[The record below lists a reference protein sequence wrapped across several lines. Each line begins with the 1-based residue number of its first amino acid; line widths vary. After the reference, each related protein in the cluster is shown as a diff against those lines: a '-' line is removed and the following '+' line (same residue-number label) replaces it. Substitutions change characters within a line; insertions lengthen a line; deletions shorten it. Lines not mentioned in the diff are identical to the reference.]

1 MTSLPPREP
10 ASPAA
15 VKARR
20 RASRPSRWFTLVS
33 GPEKNAQAQ
42 LANGQGRF
50 RLMSLG
56 MLFALLCLV
65 GRAGWLM
72 LLPDAAL
79 EEATRSQY
87 EVTEEHRGTRGDIV
101 DRNGRVLATTV
112 KLSSI
117 YVNPRAFQDAP
128 GQEQVWIPRLAALI
142 GKDAAFVESKF
153 AVPKNRD
160 KRAAEVRLADGLDP
174 DAVKVFMAD
183 YGAAFR
189 AYDKAQRLAKA
200 TRPEHPWIWSSTDA
214 TRVYPGRNLAGPLL
228 GFTDSLDGGASGL
241 EYRLDKEL
249 AGETYR
255 VLVQQDRKGN
265 NVGGGADEA
274 RLARNGHTVRLTLD
288 AAIQHAAEE
297 ALERTAYKFEPE
309 AAMAVVMDVR
319 TGAVLALANWPAGN
333 PNDASDRVERSPA
346 STTNAAVFSRK
357 FTNRALMDQHEPGS
371 VLKPFVIAAALQEKV
386 TTPDEP
392 IDCMGGYWPALR
404 IHDANHSYGI
414 LSVTEVLAHSS
425 NIGTAQIGLRL
436 GAGRLHR
443 YITAFGFGRIS
454 GLGVGGELP
463 GALTSLT
470 NNLNTPKPRPQEVA
484 NASFGQGVTASTI
497 QLTAALSAL
506 ANGGKRMHPYL
517 VDAIV
522 ENDVPTP
529 RAPREDRQVISE
541 EVARQVTDMM
551 EAVVTDGTGKNAAV
565 KGYRV
570 AGKTGTAQMAEV
582 DPVTKKSRYGNNYLG
597 SFIGFLPA
605 DRPEVAISVSV
616 VAPQLGTKYG
626 GDVAGPVFSEIGD
639 FTMRYLGV
647 QPDPPTVL
655 VADPADPT
663 KKIAVAAPAK
673 PVPEPVVVEP
683 IVVSARAGQWRMP
696 DLANRTLRDSVK
708 AIESTGAVVDV
719 RGYGRLVSQ
728 SPAAGTPIGPGVTV
742 QLQFQ

>member
-1 MTSLPPREP
+1 MTSVPPREP

-15 VKARR
+15 IKARR
-20 RASRPSRWFTLVS
+20 RASRPSRWFTLVP

-50 RLMSLG
+50 RFASLS
-56 MLFALLCLV
+56 MLFLLLCLV
-65 GRAGWLM
+65 VRAGWVM

-87 EVTEEHRGTRGDIV
+87 EVAEEHRGTRGDII

-112 KLSSI
+112 KLSSL
-117 YVNPRAFQDAP
+117 YVNPRAIQEAP
-128 GQEQVWIPRLAALI
+128 GQEQIWIPRLAALV
-142 GKDAAFVESKF
+142 GKDVAFVESKF
-153 AVPKNRD
+153 AVPKHRD
-160 KRAAEVRLADGLDP
+160 KRAAEVRLGDGLDP
-174 DAVKVFMAD
+174 DAVKVFMAE

-189 AYDKAQRLAKA
+189 SYDKSQRLAKA
-200 TRPEHPWIWSSTDA
+200 TRPAHPWIWSSTDE

-265 NVGGGADEA
+265 NVSGGADEA
-274 RLARNGHTVRLTLD
+274 RLARNGNTVRLTLD

-333 PNDASDRVERSPA
+333 PNDASDRVDDQ
-346 STTNAAVFSRK
+346 TNFSRK

-371 VLKPFVIAAALQEKV
+371 VMKPFVMAAALQEKV
-386 TTPDEP
+386 TTPDEL
-392 IDCMGGYWPALR
+392 IDCMNGYWPALR
-404 IHDANHSYGI
+404 IHDANHRYGI
-414 LSVTEVLAHSS
+414 LSVTDVLAHSS

-436 GAGRLHR
+436 GANRLHR
-443 YITAFGFGRIS
+443 YITAFGFGRVS
-454 GLGVGGELP
+454 GMGLGGELP

-470 NNLNTPKPRPQEVA
+470 NNLTTPKPRPQEVA

-497 QLTAALSAL
+497 QLTAALSAI
-506 ANGGKRMHPYL
+506 ANGGKRMYPYL
-517 VDAIV
+517 VDAVV

-551 EAVVTDGTGKNAAV
+551 EAVVTDGTGKSAAV
-565 KGYRV
+565 AGYRV
-570 AGKTGTAQMAEV
+570 AGKTGTAQMTEV

-605 DRPEVAISVSV
+605 DRPEVAIAVSV

-626 GDVAGPVFSEIGD
+626 GDVAGPVFSEIGG
-639 FTMRYLGV
+639 FTMRYLGI

-655 VADPADPT
+655 VVDPADPT

-673 PVPEPVVVEP
+673 PVPAPVVVEP
-683 IVVSARAGQWRMP
+683 IVVSARGGQWRMP

-708 AIESTGAVVDV
+708 AIESTGAAVDV
-719 RGYGRLVSQ
+719 RGFGRLVSQ
-728 SPAAGTPIGPGVTV
+728 SPAVGAPIGPGVTV

>member
-1 MTSLPPREP
+1 MSTRPPRDP
-10 ASPAA
+10 AVQAA
-15 VKARR
+15 IKARR
-20 RASRPSRWFTLVS
+20 RASRPENWFTIVP
-33 GPEKNAQAQ
+33 GPYKNAQAQ
-42 LANGQGRF
+42 LESGQTRF
-50 RLMSLG
+50 RNASLG
-56 MLFALLCLV
+56 MLFLLTCV
-65 GRAGWLM
+65 IVRAGWVM
-72 LLPDAAL
+72 LLPDEEL
-79 EEATRSQY
+79 EAATRSQY
-87 EVTEEHRGTRGDIV
+87 EVAEEHRGTRGDII
-101 DRNGRVLATTV
+101 DRNGRVMATTV
-112 KLSSI
+112 KLASI
-117 YVNPRAFQDAP
+117 YVNPRDFAKAP
-128 GQEQVWIPRLAALI
+128 GQEEIWIPRLATLI
-142 GKDAAFVESKF
+142 GKDESFIRGKF
-153 AVPKNRD
+153 AVPKGRD
-160 KRAAEVRLADGLDP
+160 KRPAEVRLADGLDP
-174 DAVKVFMAD
+174 DAVKTFMTE
-183 YGAAFR
+183 YRAAFR
-189 AYDKAQRLAKA
+189 KYDKEQRLAKA
-200 TRPEHPWIWSSTDA
+200 PRPEHPWIWSSTDE

-265 NVGGGADEA
+265 NVSGGADEA
-274 RLARNGHTVRLTLD
+274 RLARNGHTVRLTID
-288 AAIQHAAEE
+288 SAIQHAAEE

-309 AAMAVVMDVR
+309 AAMAIVMDVR

-333 PNDASDRVERSPA
+333 PNDASDRVETSPA

-371 VLKPFVIAAALQEKV
+371 IMKPFVLAAALQERV

-404 IHDANHSYGI
+404 IHDTHEYGVI
-414 LSVTEVLAHSS
+414 PLTEVLAHSS

-436 GAGRLHR
+436 GAKRLHR
-443 YITAFGFGRIS
+443 YITDFGFGRVS

-470 NNLNTPKPRPQEVA
+470 NNLNTPKPRIQEVA

-497 QLTAALSAL
+497 QLTAATAAI
-506 ANGGKRMHPYL
+506 ANGGKRMYPYL
-517 VDAIV
+517 IDAIV

-551 EAVVTDGTGKNAAV
+551 ESVVTDGTGKNAAV
-565 KGYRV
+565 PGYRV
-570 AGKTGTAQMAEV
+570 AGKTGTAQMTEV
-582 DPVTKKSRYGNNYLG
+582 DPVTKKSRYGDNYFG

-605 DRPEVAISVSV
+605 DRPEVAITVSV
-616 VAPQLGTKYG
+616 VAPKLGTKYG

-663 KKIAVAAPAK
+663 KKIAVAAPVK
-673 PVPEPVVVEP
+673 PTPEPVVLEP
-683 IVVSARAGQWRMP
+683 IVVSARGGQWRMP

-708 AIESTGAVVDV
+708 AIESTGATVDV
-719 RGYGRLVSQ
+719 RGYGRLISQ
-728 SPAAGTPIGPGVTV
+728 IPAAGTPIGPGVKV